1 MTFRM
6 RRTASRCNARRRMA
20 LMPGRREAAATLAA
34 PGASAYLRGATGE
47 ARNFPGALPLKADT
61 ELKAEPY
68 PSEGQEEM
76 DFHPSLPRRPRGP
89 IPPRHRGL
97 WIVGRISA
105 A

>member
-34 PGASAYLRGATGE
+34 PGASAYLRGATRE

-61 ELKAEPY
+61 ELKET
-68 PSEGQEEM
+68 
-76 DFHPSLPRRPRGP
+76 LKN
-89 IPPRHRGL
+89 
-97 WIVGRISA
+97 SA
-105 A
+105 ALILNSVQFGTCSFLTWRRAVRVHIGRFLN

>member
-6 RRTASRCNARRRMA
+6 RGAALERNTSSRMA

-34 PGASAYLRGATGE
+34 PGASAYLRGAAGE
-47 ARNFPGALPLKADT
+47 VVPFPGALFLQADT

-89 IPPRHRGL
+89 IPPRHREL